1 MSDPSSSSSEDEA
14 DAQRKSAHEL
24 AIRESQRSEGGG
36 DGPPR
41 PDVCF
46 DDANGTETDEREK
59 IREGGE
65 EQCVTSRRGRSDAR
79 ERKKRPRPSRR
90 VGRKGSRL
98 VGTISCFCLD
108 DVTKVM
114 MLGAEA
120 MAIEEVGRGRMDD
133 VVVCNRSV
141 GLDGQCLGK
150 QK

>member
-1 MSDPSSSSSEDEA
+1 VSDPSSSLSEDEA
-14 DAQRKSAHEL
+14 DAQQRSMHEL
-24 AIRESQRSEGGG
+24 AVRESQRSEGGG
-36 DGPPR
+36 DAPPR

-46 DDANGTETDEREK
+46 DDANGTDTDKHEK
-59 IREGGE
+59 IRKGGE
-65 EQCVTSRRGRSDAR
+65 ERWATSRRGRSDAW
-79 ERKKRPRPSRR
+79 ERKKRPRPSRH

-120 MAIEEVGRGRMDD
+120 MAIEAIGRGRMDD
-133 VVVCNRSV
+133 VVACNRSG